1 MIIKTKNHKRKW
13 QRKFIKMIFDYSSDK
28 KKYVTKIALENPNLI
43 NPNLINKKMRNYRNT
58 YSNTIHRLR
67 KIF

>member
-43 NPNLINKKMRNYRNT
+43 NKKMRNYRNT